1 MIKIEFFSGIN
12 GLCGFEA
19 NGHAYKGEA
28 GEDVLCAYVSSA
40 CLMTANTIT
49 EVLGLDADAQSD
61 NDAGYLKLMILEN
74 ATPAQDVLNGLKLH
88 LTELEKDY
96 PKNIKVINRRCN
108 NA

>member
-19 NGHAYKGEA
+19 SGHVGEN
-28 GEDVLCAYVSSA
+28 VVCAFVSSA
-40 CLMTANTIT
+40 CLMTANTVT
-49 EVLGLDADAQSD
+49 EILKLDADTQSD
-61 NDAGYLKLMILEN
+61 DGYLKLMILEN
-74 ATPAQDVLNGLKLH
+74 SAPAQDILNGLKLH

-96 PKNIKVINRRCN
+96 PDNIKVIYRRCN